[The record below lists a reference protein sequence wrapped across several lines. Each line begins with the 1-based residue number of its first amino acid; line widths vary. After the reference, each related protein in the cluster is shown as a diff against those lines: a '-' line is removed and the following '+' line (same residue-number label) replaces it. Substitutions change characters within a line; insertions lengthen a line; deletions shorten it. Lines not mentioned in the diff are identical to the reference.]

1 MGCEAFEN
9 GIRIAPHLHGKQ
21 RARVVPLHADRFLN
35 QKFVVL
41 ADHAGPV
48 FAARTPFGKLREE
61 NVVGRILGTGR
72 ALRLV
77 EFIGVQLGH
86 VTVEKVLAHLTGRRV
101 LPRVVT
107 VVCEMLFED
116 ALLNLRRVFGQ
127 LDGHAFDDLLAFE
140 QVRERLDKVVELQ
153 V

>member
-1 MGCEAFEN
+1 M
-9 GIRIAPHLHGKQ
+9 
-21 RARVVPLHADRFLN
+21 
-35 QKFVVL
+35 
-41 ADHAGPV
+41 
-48 FAARTPFGKLREE
+48 
-61 NVVGRILGTGR
+61 
-72 ALRLV
+72 
-77 EFIGVQLGH
+77 
-86 VTVEKVLAHLTGRRV
+86 
-101 LPRVVT
+101 T